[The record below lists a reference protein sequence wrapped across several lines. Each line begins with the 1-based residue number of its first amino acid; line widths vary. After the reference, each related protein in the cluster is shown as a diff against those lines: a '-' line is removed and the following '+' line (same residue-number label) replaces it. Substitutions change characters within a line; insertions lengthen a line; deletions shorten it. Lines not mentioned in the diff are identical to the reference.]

1 MSWVSARSTSVRRVG
16 TGLAAAVVAVVTTTA
31 WAPAGASGRDATD
44 NDVPGFLFSDGRY
57 TAFEPRATSVEI
69 FPSGINDRGD
79 VTGEYIRPDGE
90 SGFVRDET
98 GRITIFDVGG
108 ARGTEAV
115 KINDRGQIV
124 GRYSEDTPFVDDSA
138 RVRGY
143 LRDGDEVTKI
153 DYPDAVDTLPTGI
166 NDRGHV
172 VGYYVDARG
181 RTHGFVW
188 RNGRFSR
195 VDTPRGTAATP
206 VDINDRGE
214 VVGLRRDAA
223 GEMHGFLLSDGR
235 YTTFSAPGAQTTI
248 PFGINDGGQIVGYT
262 ADDPNRTGARGFLLA
277 DGAEGP
283 FTPIAFP
290 GAPRSLAL
298 GINDQGHIVGV
309 HEAAE
314 VPPDPNGTADDLP
327 GPSGTAGVA
336 TAPRGSGMRPP
347 DMLSDLGLTT
357 VQGITVSSTIADQ
370 VDRLLTAAEADGVS
384 LTGSGY
390 RDRARQIE
398 LRRAHCGTSNYAIYE
413 MPSSSCSPPTARPG
427 MSMHERGLAI
437 DFSCDGSLV
446 RSRSGSCY
454 RWLADNAA
462 SYGLYNLPSEP
473 WHWSTTGS

>member
-1 MSWVSARSTSVRRVG
+1 VSWVSARSTSVRRVG
-16 TGLAAAVVAVVTTTA
+16 AALAAAAVAIVPTTA
-31 WAPAGASGRDATD
+31 WAPAGASGRDTTG

-57 TAFEPRATSVEI
+57 TAFEPRATSAAI

-79 VTGEYIRPDGE
+79 ITGEYIRPDGE

-98 GRITIFDVGG
+98 GRIKTFDVGG

-181 RTHGFVW
+181 ATHGFVW

-195 VDTPRGTAATP
+195 LDAPRGTGATP

-214 VVGLRRDAA
+214 VVGLRRDGA
-223 GEMHGFLLSDGR
+223 GEMQGFLLSDGR
-235 YTTFSAPGAQTTI
+235 YTTFSVPGARTTI
-248 PFGINDGGQIVGYT
+248 PFGINDDGQIVGYT
-262 ADDPNRTGARGFLLA
+262 ADDANRTGARGFLMA
-277 DGAEGP
+277 DGADGAV
-283 FTPIAFP
+283 TPIAFP

-314 VPPDPNGTADDLP
+314 EVTPDPNGTADVMP
-327 GPSGTAGVA
+327 G
-336 TAPRGSGMRPP
+336 RGDSDERPP
-347 DMLSDLGLTT
+347 GMLSDLGLTT
-357 VQGITVSSTIADQ
+357 VQGITVSSAIADQ

-446 RSRSGSCY
+446 RSRSGACF
-454 RWLADNAA
+454 RWLAANAA